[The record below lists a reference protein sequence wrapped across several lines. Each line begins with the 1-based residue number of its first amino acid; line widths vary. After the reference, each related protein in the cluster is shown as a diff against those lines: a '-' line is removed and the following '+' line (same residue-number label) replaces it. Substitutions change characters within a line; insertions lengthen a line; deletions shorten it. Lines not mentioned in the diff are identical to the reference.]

1 MSLETSVDSKSVGA
15 FAPVGAAIAAL
26 VSVQTGAAL
35 AKTLFPLVGPEG
47 VAALR
52 LGLSAVILLAVLR
65 PWRIW
70 QQANM
75 LHLLG

>member
-1 MSLETSVDSKSVGA
+1 MSPRPMLEPRVDAKTAGT

-35 AKTLFPLVGPEG
+35 AKTLFPLIGPEG
-47 VAALR
+47 VVALR

-70 QQANM
+70 GQAN
-75 LHLLG
+75 